1 MSQPAPEFQVIVILL
16 ALVNEQQ
23 EQMASLNAQVAKLE
37 AENKE
42 LADRLNTNSRNSS
55 KPPSTDGYA
64 KPSAKAKE
72 PSGTTS
78 GTDSKDDKPSPKSL
92 RQKSGLKPGGQKG
105 HKGTTLE
112 QTAEPERTQYHPVID
127 CEKCHRSLRSK
138 EPVKLVER
146 QVFEPGRFGHFEV
159 TAHVAEVKEC
169 DCGHVTS
176 AGFPEGVD
184 SHVQY
189 GPTTQALA
197 VYLCQYQLIP
207 YKRVSQFF
215 MDIFGLEVSPGS
227 ICTFQEKAYDQL
239 SSTEQAIADALR
251 NAPVAGADETGMRVA
266 GSLWWMHVL
275 RTDEWTLYHLDPS
288 KGQPAIESMDILL
301 TFAGILVHDHY
312 KLYFR
317 YAALHVLCNAHHL
330 RELQGVVDRDCN
342 HLAARLQRL
351 LRLACHLSNGFR
363 KIGMEAMPENIRQRI
378 ASLFERTAKRAQ
390 AEEAK
395 YMERV
400 RQRQGRDK
408 VKNTKAFNLFKRLVE
423 FKEETLRFMTDLT
436 IPFDNNGS
444 EQDIRNGKVKQKISG
459 CIRSKKGAKWYCRI
473 RSYVSSARKQ
483 GQNVFEALLIAMR
496 NYENQSL
503 LGAE

>member
-1 MSQPAPEFQVIVILL
+1 MSQPAPEFQTAVFLL
-16 ALVNEQQ
+16 AIVNEQQ
-23 EQMASLNAQVAKLE
+23 EQIACLGEQVAKLE

-55 KPPSTDGYA
+55 KPPSTDGYT
-64 KPSAKAKE
+64 KPSAKAN
-72 PSGTTS
+72 TS
-78 GTDSKDDKPSPKSL
+78 GSTSENEPEDDKPNPKSL
-92 RQKSGLKPGGQKG
+92 RQRSGRKPGGQKG
-105 HKGTTLE
+105 HKGSTL
-112 QTAEPERTQYHPVID
+112 QQAAEVEHTQYHPVID
-127 CEKCHRSLRSK
+127 CEKCHRSLRDTK
-138 EPVKLVER
+138 PIKLVER
-146 QVFEPGRFGHFEV
+146 QVFEPGRFSHFEV
-159 TAHVAEVKEC
+159 TAHTAEVKEC
-169 DCGHVTS
+169 GCGHVTHAS
-176 AGFPEGVD
+176 FPEGVD

-189 GPTTQALA
+189 GPATQALA
-197 VYLCQYQLIP
+197 VYLCQYQLVP
-207 YKRVSQFF
+207 YKRASQFF

-227 ICTFQEKAYDQL
+227 ICTFQKNAYDQL
-239 SSTEQAIADALR
+239 ASTEQAIKDALK
-251 NAPVAGADETGMRVA
+251 AVPIAGADETGMRVA
-266 GSLWWMHVL
+266 GALWWMHVL
-275 RTDEWTLYHLDPS
+275 RTEKWTLYHLDPS
-288 KGQPAIESMDILL
+288 KGHSAIESMGILL
-301 TFAGILVHDHY
+301 VFAGMLVHDHY

-342 HLAARLQRL
+342 YLAARLQRL

-378 ASLFERTAKRAQ
+378 VSLFERTAKRAQ
-390 AEEAK
+390 AKEAE

-400 RQRQGRDK
+400 RQRQGRNK

-423 FKEETLRFMTDLT
+423 FKDETLRFMTNLN

-459 CIRSKKGAKWYCRI
+459 CIRSRKGAKWYCRI

-483 GQNVFEALLIAMR
+483 GQNVFEALLIAMK
-496 NYENQSL
+496 NYCDHPL

>member
-1 MSQPAPEFQVIVILL
+1 MNQPVPEFQTTIILL

-23 EQMASLNAQVAKLE
+23 EQLARLSELVAKLE

-42 LADRLNTNSRNSS
+42 LADRLKTNSRNSS

-64 KPSAKAKE
+64 KPSAKAKDS
-72 PSGTTS
+72 SGNTES
-78 GTDSKDDKPSPKSL
+78 DAKDDKPSPKSL

-105 HKGTTLE
+105 HKGFTLE
-112 QTAEPERTQYHPVID
+112 QAAEPERTQYHPVIN
-127 CEKCHRSLRSK
+127 CEKCHCSLRSTK
-138 EPVKLVER
+138 PVKRVER

-159 TAHVAEVKEC
+159 TAHVAEVKKC
-169 DCGHVTS
+169 GCGHVTYAS
-176 AGFPEGVD
+176 FPEGVD
-184 SHVQY
+184 AHVQY
-189 GPTTQALA
+189 GPVTQALA
-197 VYLCQYQLIP
+197 VYLCQYQLVP
-207 YKRVSQFF
+207 YKRASQFF
-215 MDIFGLEVSPGS
+215 SDIFSLEVSPGS
-227 ICTFQEKAYDQL
+227 ICTFQKNAYDQL
-239 SSTEQAIADALR
+239 ASTEQAIVDALK
-251 NAPVAGADETGMRVA
+251 NAQVAGADETGMRVD

-275 RTDEWTLYHLDPS
+275 RTDQWTLYHLDPS
-288 KGQPAIESMDILL
+288 KGQPAIEAMGILL

-363 KIGMEAMPENIRQRI
+363 KIGMEAMPEAIRQRI

-390 AEEAK
+390 AEEAI

-400 RQRQGRDK
+400 RQRQGNAK
-408 VKNTKAFNLFKRLVE
+408 VKNTKAFNLFKRLVK
-423 FKEETLRFMTDLT
+423 FKEETLRFMSNFT

-483 GQNVFEALLIAMR
+483 GQNVFEALLIAMK